1 MNDRVLGIAALL
13 LASFM
18 FWQSYDMVP
27 DFSYEP
33 LGPRAFPMLLSI
45 MIAFCGLHLIIKG
58 QFQAQP
64 ISRDAKLR
72 IILLALVI
80 LGYALI
86 FQPLGFIIATFL
98 AIFAI
103 GYLFGGKWLP
113 LSISSLLIAVTLYV
127 LFDRVLEVVL
137 PVGLLG
143 HWL

>member
-13 LASFM
+13 LAGFM

-33 LGPRAFPMLLSI
+33 LGPRAFPMLLSV
-45 MIAFCGLHLIIKG
+45 MIAFCGLYLVIKG
-58 QFQAQP
+58 QFQAHP
-64 ISRDAKLR
+64 VANDVKLR

-80 LGYALI
+80 LIYALL
-86 FQPLGFIIATFL
+86 FQPLGFILATFL
-98 AIFAI
+98 AVMAI
-103 GYLFGGKWLP
+103 GFLFGGKLLP
-113 LSISSLLIAVTLYV
+113 LSITSLLTAVILYV

-137 PVGLLG
+137 PVGILG